1 MKKLPQ
7 LMQELV
13 NNQVPHYNIFTGE
26 EIAVQKIYI
35 DKILEGYKRVDCDSV
50 TQALQK
56 SRTKSLTGSN
66 RAFIVVDDNLYM
78 KDEKAWEIAQNAFT
92 KASKN
97 ILIIIYSNIDKRSK
111 KFLSKNDEYIV
122 SFDRLS
128 DDVLVK
134 YIQKDID
141 LSDENSQ
148 KLVELCESDYSRIL
162 LEIDKI
168 FHYRAYIFTHLECG
182 GDIVEADK
190 AFEELL
196 KQGVIYQPIGDITFK
211 LTDAV
216 LRGELDTTEKYLKMA
231 IEKEESPILV
241 LSVLYT
247 GFHNMLMVMDLGSN
261 KKDASKRTGLTPF
274 QVGQAT
280 KNIGGYKRE
289 EVKRALFIIQD
300 VESGIKTG
308 KYDMETAMQYAILEI
323 MR

>member
-1 MKKLPQ
+1 
-7 LMQELV
+7 MQELV
-13 NNQVPHYNIFTGE
+13 NKQVPHYNIFTGE
-26 EIAVQKIYI
+26 EVAVQKIYI

-50 TQALQK
+50 AQALQK

-66 RAFIVVDDNLYM
+66 RAFIVVDDNLYI
-78 KDEKAWEIAQNAFT
+78 KDEKAWEIVQNTFT

-97 ILIIIYSNIDKRSK
+97 ILIIIYSSIDKRSK
-111 KFLSKNDEYIV
+111 KFLSKNDECIV

-134 YIQKDID
+134 YIQKDIA
-141 LSDENSQ
+141 LSEENAQ

-168 FHYRAYIFTHLECG
+168 KSYAYANSKDIFPNDAFSILLE
-182 GDIVEADK
+182 
-190 AFEELL
+190 
-196 KQGVIYQPIGDITFK
+196 QGVIYQPIGDITFK

-289 EVKRALFIIQD
+289 EVKKALFIIQD

>member
-7 LMQELV
+7 LMQEIV

-50 TQALQK
+50 AQALQK

-78 KDEKAWEIAQNAFT
+78 KDEKAWEIAQNSFS

-97 ILIIIYSNIDKRSK
+97 ILIIIYSSIDKRSK

-128 DDVLVK
+128 EDVLVK
-134 YIQKDID
+134 YIQKDIN
-141 LSDENSQ
+141 LSDENTQ

-168 FHYRAYIFTHLECG
+168 KSYTDANSKDIFPNDAFSILLE
-182 GDIVEADK
+182 
-190 AFEELL
+190 
-196 KQGVIYQPIGDITFK
+196 QGVIYQPIGDITFK

-216 LRGELDTTEKYLKMA
+216 LRGELDTTEKYLKMT

>member
-1 MKKLPQ
+1 
-7 LMQELV
+7 MQELV

-35 DKILEGYKRVDCDSV
+35 DKILDEYKRVDCDSV
-50 TQALQK
+50 AQALQK

-92 KASKN
+92 NASKN

-168 FHYRAYIFTHLECG
+168 KSY
-182 GDIVEADK
+182 
-190 AFEELL
+190 
-196 KQGVIYQPIGDITFK
+196 
-211 LTDAV
+211 TDANSKDIFPNDAFSILLEQV
-216 LRGELDTTEKYLKMA
+216 ARLFVTLPTT
-231 IEKEESPILV
+231 PI
-241 LSVLYT
+241 
-247 GFHNMLMVMDLGSN
+247 
-261 KKDASKRTGLTPF
+261 
-274 QVGQAT
+274 
-280 KNIGGYKRE
+280 
-289 EVKRALFIIQD
+289 
-300 VESGIKTG
+300 
-308 KYDMETAMQYAILEI
+308 
-323 MR
+323 

>member
-1 MKKLPQ
+1 
-7 LMQELV
+7 MQELV

-35 DKILEGYKRVDCDSV
+35 DKILDEYKRVDCDSV
-50 TQALQK
+50 AQALQK

-66 RAFIVVDDNLYM
+66 RAFIVVDDTLYM
-78 KDEKAWEIAQNAFT
+78 KDEKAWEIVQNTFT

-97 ILIIIYSNIDKRSK
+97 ILIIIYSSIDKRSK

-128 DDVLVK
+128 EDVLVK
-134 YIQKDID
+134 YIQKDIN
-141 LSDENSQ
+141 LSDENAQ

-168 FHYRAYIFTHLECG
+168 KSYTDANSKDIFPNDAFSILLE
-182 GDIVEADK
+182 
-190 AFEELL
+190 
-196 KQGVIYQPIGDITFK
+196 QGVIYQPIGDITFK

>member
-13 NNQVPHYNIFTGE
+13 NKQVPHYNIFTGE

-35 DKILEGYKRVDCDSV
+35 DKILDGYKRVDCESV
-50 TQALQK
+50 AQALQK
-56 SRTKSLTGSN
+56 SRTKSLTGLN
-66 RAFIVVDDNLYM
+66 RAFVVVDDNLYI

-92 KASKN
+92 NASKN

-134 YIQKDID
+134 YVQKDIS
-141 LSDENSQ
+141 LSNENAQ

-168 FHYRAYIFTHLECG
+168 ISYARTFIPSNDTIKSEFS
-182 GDIVEADK
+182 DK
-190 AFEELL
+190 CFEELL

-216 LRGELDTTEKYLKMA
+216 LRGELDTTEKYIKMA

-247 GFHNMLMVMDLGSN
+247 GFNNMLMVMDLGSN
-261 KKDASKRTGLTPF
+261 KKDAPRRTGLTPF
-274 QVGQAT
+274 QVGQAL
-280 KNIGGYKRE
+280 KNMGGYKRE

>member
-35 DKILEGYKRVDCDSV
+35 DKILDEYKRVDCDSV
-50 TQALQK
+50 AQALQK

-66 RAFIVVDDNLYM
+66 RAFIVVDDTLYM
-78 KDEKAWEIAQNAFT
+78 KDEKAWEIVQNTFT

-97 ILIIIYSNIDKRSK
+97 ILIIIYSSIDKRSK

-128 DDVLVK
+128 EDVLVK
-134 YIQKDID
+134 YIQKDIN
-141 LSDENSQ
+141 LSDENAQ

-168 FHYRAYIFTHLECG
+168 NIYHTRVSAEKVANKY
-182 GDIVEADK
+182 DW
-190 AFEELL
+190 AFNELL
-196 KQGVIYQPIGDITFK
+196 EQGVIYQPIGDITFK

-216 LRGELDTTEKYLKMA
+216 LRGELNTTEKYLKMA

-308 KYDMETAMQYAILEI
+308 KYDMKTAMQYAILEI

>member
-7 LMQELV
+7 LMQEIV

-35 DKILEGYKRVDCDSV
+35 DKILEGYKRVYCDSV
-50 TQALQK
+50 AQALQK

-78 KDEKAWEIAQNAFT
+78 KDEKAWEIVQNTFT

-134 YIQKDID
+134 YIQKDIN
-141 LSDENSQ
+141 LSDENAQ

-168 FHYRAYIFTHLECG
+168 KSYTDANSKDIFPNDAFSILLE
-182 GDIVEADK
+182 
-190 AFEELL
+190 
-196 KQGVIYQPIGDITFK
+196 QGVIYQPIGDITFK

-231 IEKEESPILV
+231 IEKEESPLLV

>member
-35 DKILEGYKRVDCDSV
+35 DKILDEYKRVDCDSV
-50 TQALQK
+50 AQALQK

-66 RAFIVVDDNLYM
+66 RAFIVVDDTLYM
-78 KDEKAWEIAQNAFT
+78 KDEKAWEIVQNTFT

-97 ILIIIYSNIDKRSK
+97 ILIIIYSSIDKRSK

-128 DDVLVK
+128 EDVLVK
-134 YIQKDID
+134 YIQKDIN
-141 LSDENSQ
+141 LSDENAQ

-168 FHYRAYIFTHLECG
+168 KSYTDANSKDIFPNDAFSILLE
-182 GDIVEADK
+182 
-190 AFEELL
+190 
-196 KQGVIYQPIGDITFK
+196 QGVIYQPIGDITFK

-216 LRGELDTTEKYLKMA
+216 LRGEIDTTEKYLKMA

-280 KNIGGYKRE
+280 KNIGGYERE

>member
-35 DKILEGYKRVDCDSV
+35 DKILDEYKRVDCDSV
-50 TQALQK
+50 AQALQK

-66 RAFIVVDDNLYM
+66 RAFIVVDDTLYM
-78 KDEKAWEIAQNAFT
+78 KDEKAWEIVQNTFT

-97 ILIIIYSNIDKRSK
+97 ILIIIYSSIDKRSK

-128 DDVLVK
+128 EDVLVK
-134 YIQKDID
+134 YIQKDIN
-141 LSDENSQ
+141 LSDENAQ

-168 FHYRAYIFTHLECG
+168 KSYTDANSKDIFPNDAFSILLE
-182 GDIVEADK
+182 
-190 AFEELL
+190 
-196 KQGVIYQPIGDITFK
+196 QGVIYQPIGDITFK

>member
-35 DKILEGYKRVDCDSV
+35 DKILDEYKRVDCDSV
-50 TQALQK
+50 AQALQK

-134 YIQKDID
+134 YIQKDIN
-141 LSDENSQ
+141 LSDETAQ
-148 KLVELCESDYSRIL
+148 KLVKLCESDYSRIL

-168 FHYRAYIFTHLECG
+168 TSYARVFIPSSDTIKSEF
-182 GDIVEADK
+182 ADK
-190 AFEELL
+190 CFEELL

-280 KNIGGYKRE
+280 KNIGGYKQE

>member
-1 MKKLPQ
+1 
-7 LMQELV
+7 MQELV

-35 DKILEGYKRVDCDSV
+35 DKILDEYKRVDCDSV
-50 TQALQK
+50 AQALQK

-66 RAFIVVDDNLYM
+66 RAFIVVDDTLYM
-78 KDEKAWEIAQNAFT
+78 KDEKAWEIVQNTFT

-97 ILIIIYSNIDKRSK
+97 ILIIIYSSIDKRSK

-128 DDVLVK
+128 EDVLVK
-134 YIQKDID
+134 YIQKDIN
-141 LSDENSQ
+141 LSDENAQ

-168 FHYRAYIFTHLECG
+168 KSYTDANSKDIFPNDAFSILLE
-182 GDIVEADK
+182 
-190 AFEELL
+190 
-196 KQGVIYQPIGDITFK
+196 QGVIYQPIGDITFK

-216 LRGELDTTEKYLKMA
+216 LRGELNTTEKYLKMA

>member
-7 LMQELV
+7 LMQEIV

-35 DKILEGYKRVDCDSV
+35 DKILDEYKRVDCDSV
-50 TQALQK
+50 AQALQK

-141 LSDENSQ
+141 LSYENAH

-168 FHYRAYIFTHLECG
+168 MQYTESIYLLCNKK
-182 GDIVEADK
+182 DYNK
-190 AFEELL
+190 SMLELL
-196 KQGVIYQPIGDITFK
+196 EQGVIYQPIGDITFK

-274 QVGQAT
+274 QVAQAT
-280 KNIGGYKRE
+280 KNMGGYKRE